1 MSSSTCVDCRQ
12 HCCQIVIGRE
22 IFLKNLLYLRS
33 IKNSKINFKL
43 LTVLKKIA
51 EKKIK
56 QNMFFLLFKTNFYG
70 FKEHC
75 KYKVENM
82 FTTLLYSVLNHI
94 MLSNDKAKG
103 QNLIRF

>member
-1 MSSSTCVDCRQ
+1 
-12 HCCQIVIGRE
+12 
-22 IFLKNLLYLRS
+22 
-33 IKNSKINFKL
+33 
-43 LTVLKKIA
+43 
-51 EKKIK
+51 
-56 QNMFFLLFKTNFYG
+56 MFFLLFKTNFYG